1 MSNSEKKSGSF
12 IAIAT
17 MFALYGMVGFV
28 TFMAAPVGAIW
39 KEQPGIAGSNMLATM
54 GVTMN
59 FMAYLFMG
67 IPSGMLLSK
76 IGYKKTSLAA
86 IAAGCIGV
94 LIQTASGYVPGS
106 LTIGTLPTAWFV
118 YLLGAFISGF
128 SMCMLNT
135 VICPM
140 LNTLGGARGNQLN
153 LAGGTF
159 QSICTTLAPIL
170 LGGIVGAVTAETKIT
185 DISGV
190 LFTAA
195 AVFAIAFIIIS
206 FLPIKDPEQVATADT
221 GDGLPLT
228 SRHCLMGIFGIFL
241 YMGIEAGV
249 GTGMNL
255 WLSDANSSPLL
266 ALGNDPTK
274 LAAIAGSAFG
284 AFCFLMLVG
293 RFIGSAI
300 GGKVTPRM
308 LLLATAGLGVVF
320 VALGMALSKVG
331 YGIPFGVG
339 TLPISAFFFI
349 ACGLCASVMWATIFN
364 LSVDGLGKNTEK
376 ASGLFMEMVIG
387 GALLPLVQNFIA
399 DKAGFVVSFI
409 VPLLCF
415 AYLFVYA
422 LAFTRKTK

>member
-1 MSNSEKKSGSF
+1 MSDQTKKSGSL
-12 IAIAT
+12 IGILT

-76 IGYKKTSLAA
+76 IGYKKTSLVAV
-86 IAAGCIGV
+86 AAGCVGV
-94 LIQTASGYVPGS
+94 LIQTLSGFVDLTAIGGIPG
-106 LTIGTLPTAWFV
+106 AWYV
-118 YLLGAFISGF
+118 YLLGAFVSGF

-159 QSICTTLAPIL
+159 QSICTTLAPAL
-170 LGGIVGAVTAETKIT
+170 LGGIVGAVTAETKIA

-195 AVFAIAFIIIS
+195 AVFAVAFVVIAC
-206 FLPIKDPEQVATADT
+206 LPIKDPEQVATPET
-221 GDGLPLT
+221 GEGLPIT
-228 SRHCLMGIFGIFL
+228 SRHCIMGIIGIFL
-241 YMGIEAGV
+241 YMGIEAGI

-266 ALGNDPTK
+266 ALGNDPGK

-284 AFCFLMLVG
+284 AFCAMMLVG
-293 RFIGSAI
+293 RFIGASV

-308 LLLATAGLGVVF
+308 LLLVTGGAGVLFVLAGMALAKVGLGV
-320 VALGMALSKVG
+320 
-331 YGIPFGVG
+331 PFGAGVK
-339 TLPISAFFFI
+339 LPVSAFFFI

-387 GALLPLVQNFIA
+387 GALIPLVQNFIA
-399 DKAGFVVSFI
+399 DKCGFVISFAI
-409 VPLLCF
+409 PALCF